1 MQGENPLECA
11 KRELREETGILID
24 DFIEVGR
31 VLHQKHKTYYV
42 NYLCHTDVDKD
53 SIVWYYFDESGR
65 VVTGDLEDED
75 GAPVEA

>member
-31 VLHQKHKTYYV
+31 VLHQKHQTIM
-42 NYLCHTDVDKD
+42 
-53 SIVWYYFDESGR
+53 SIISVTQMSIRIVSFGITLTKMVES
-65 VVTGDLEDED
+65 
-75 GAPVEA
+75 